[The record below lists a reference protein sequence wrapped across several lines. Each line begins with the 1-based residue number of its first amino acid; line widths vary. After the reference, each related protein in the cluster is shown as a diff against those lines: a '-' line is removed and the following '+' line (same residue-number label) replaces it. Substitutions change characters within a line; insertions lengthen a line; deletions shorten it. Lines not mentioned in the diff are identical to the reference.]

1 MVDRPKFDYSAFP
14 PGFYQEVIDGGNPV
28 RAAWHLQKFRRVIHC
43 LPQKENQS
51 ILDVGCFA
59 GSFLALID
67 QAQFSRQ
74 VGVDILQNQVDYASA
89 RFGTDFRSFQ
99 CAESMASIDFPG
111 QSFDCVTLI
120 EVLEHLSIIEAST
133 FLQKA
138 THILKP
144 NGKLV
149 VTTPNYASMWP
160 LLEMLINRFSDVS
173 YEEQHITKFNY
184 FTVGRTLRK
193 LFPDFDQFFAVD
205 FVTTTHFMAPFLAAI
220 SPEWSNQISLAVD
233 HKKWRFP
240 FGNLILMSLT
250 RK

>member
-67 QAQFSRQ
+67 QTQFSRQ

-133 FLQKA
+133 FLQ
-138 THILKP
+138 
-144 NGKLV
+144 
-149 VTTPNYASMWP
+149 
-160 LLEMLINRFSDVS
+160 
-173 YEEQHITKFNY
+173 
-184 FTVGRTLRK
+184 
-193 LFPDFDQFFAVD
+193 
-205 FVTTTHFMAPFLAAI
+205 
-220 SPEWSNQISLAVD
+220 
-233 HKKWRFP
+233 
-240 FGNLILMSLT
+240 
-250 RK
+250 